1 MRFPAFTFSLFLH
14 HHHHRRQKIRQLAFS
29 LFYSIT
35 AKPNYQPPIK
45 TTQSYPN
52 HFIPQFFSFAK
63 TLTQNPRNFKAL
75 SQLDFLLSH
84 SKLFDS
90 VTSVAIIEGLC
101 RLKKLNR
108 AKAVFLHL
116 KDNLKVSP
124 YFAFNLVFD
133 CMFKDEKL
141 DDVEVQWGEISNGY
155 EINLTD
161 YVIYVCKCG
170 DLDEIKN
177 VCERILMGT
186 RVLGRQ
192 SYVALVGVLCRY
204 NEGSVAKSVLHEMY
218 CRGFRVDD
226 VTYIVLF
233 QCLCRNGDLD
243 AADWVLR
250 KMVKGGVDV
259 DVCVYGSFMH
269 GLCKEG
275 KFREARK
282 LFDKLIK
289 RDGVSG
295 SEAEFLKERR
305 RAIFQLN
312 YKGEIPEMM
321 VYETYLR
328 CLCAVGKLDDA
339 ELLLKKMMKKRSMAQ
354 VCVYGSFIK
363 ALFRAGREEDALKFF
378 HVECKKGLVCSDEL
392 ARYVFVQQCNKG
404 EVDSAMKIF
413 DELSRKGAFINTVI
427 HCYCLLSSLWG
438 AGRILEAERYFDR
451 MNHGD
456 LAPPNL
462 ATYRLMVCGFCN
474 ETKRRKALDIFEEM
488 LSKNIPIDKFICE
501 ALLTSLCNQGWHAE
515 AYRYLDTMTR
525 SGSLVSY
532 TVWKRMFYSL
542 VGYEEQL
549 FD

>member
-1 MRFPAFTFSLFLH
+1 MVLFPVMNDQGLIARLLVGKGLGVEVARDEQDGLL
-14 HHHHRRQKIRQLAFS
+14 RREF
-29 LFYSIT
+29 
-35 AKPNYQPPIK
+35 
-45 TTQSYPN
+45 
-52 HFIPQFFSFAK
+52 
-63 TLTQNPRNFKAL
+63 
-75 SQLDFLLSH
+75 
-84 SKLFDS
+84 
-90 VTSVAIIEGLC
+90 V
-101 RLKKLNR
+101 
-108 AKAVFLHL
+108 AKAVRLAMVEKEGEAL
-116 KDNLKVSP
+116 RTKCRRMKDVFGDKNLS
-124 YFAFNLVFD
+124 
-133 CMFKDEKL
+133 DEKL

-170 DLDEIKN
+170 DLDEIKD
-177 VCERILMGT
+177 VCERIWMGS

-192 SYVALVGVLCRY
+192 SFVALIGVLCRC
-204 NEGSVAKSVLHEMY
+204 NEGSMAKSVLHEMY

-243 AADWVLR
+243 SADWVLR
-250 KMVKGGVDV
+250 KMVKGGFDV

-295 SEAEFLKERR
+295 SKAAFLKERR

-321 VYETYLR
+321 VYEMYFR
-328 CLCAVGKLDDA
+328 SLCAVGKLDDA

-363 ALFRAGREEDALKFF
+363 ALFRVGREEDALKFF
-378 HVECKKGLVCSDEL
+378 HVECKKGLVCSDDL
-392 ARYVFVQQCNKG
+392 ARYVFVQLCNKG
-404 EVDSAMKIF
+404 EVDSAIKVF
-413 DELSRKGAFINTVI
+413 NELSRKGAFINTVI
-427 HCYCLLSSLWG
+427 HCNCLLRSLWV
-438 AGRILEAERYFDR
+438 AGRKLEAEKYFER

-474 ETKRRKALDIFEEM
+474 GGNERKALDMFEEM
-488 LSKNIPIDKFICE
+488 LSKNIPIDRFICE
-501 ALLTSLCNQGWHAE
+501 TLLTSLCNQGRLAE
-515 AYRYLDTMTR
+515 AYKYLDAMTR

-542 VGYEEQL
+542 VSNEEQL